1 MDKKNILLK
10 LNYKVKKNQKEKLR
24 LFSSYFIKKNKLICK
39 IIFKNKIYEIK
50 EFLDD
55 IYLNYKDEGF
65 VTIILIILNNIIDI
79 RKMFKECISLV
90 SIIELTNN
98 NKLKI
103 KNMNGL
109 FYKCEYLVFLPD
121 ISKWNTNDVKDMS
134 FLFYQCK
141 SLKSF
146 PNISKWN
153 TNNVKNMSYMFSE
166 CYSLISLIH

>member
-10 LNYKVKKNQKEKLR
+10 LNYKVKKNQEEKLR
-24 LFSSYFIKKNKLICK
+24 LFSSYFIKKNKLMCK

-109 FYKCEYLVFLPD
+109 FYQCKSLVYLPD
-121 ISKWNTNDVKDMS
+121 ISKWNINNISDIS

-141 SLKSF
+141 SLMLL
-146 PNISKWN
+146 PDISKWD
-153 TNNVKNMSYMFSE
+153 TKNVRYEF
-166 CYSLISLIH
+166 YVF